1 VLLGI
6 ESKTIKERIKY
17 NAWNNYRS

>member
-1 VLLGI
+1 MVLLGI

-17 NAWNNYRS
+17 NA